1 MPLTTLDS
9 GCALIVIDLQRG
21 IVSLPTVHPAEEI
34 VARAAALADA
44 FRSQGLPVVLVNVTG
59 AAPGR
64 SDVVAKRS
72 PASDWHVLVDA
83 LNPVASDILIS
94 KQCWGVFTTTH
105 LDTMLR
111 ARGVSQVV
119 LAGISTSIGV
129 ESTARSASELGYNV
143 VFASD
148 AMTDLSAESH
158 QHSLTKIFPR
168 LGEVTTS
175 TELLTQL
182 EQTR

>member
-9 GCALIVIDLQRG
+9 GCALIVIDLQRD

-64 SDVVAKRS
+64 SDVAAKRS
-72 PASDWHVLVDA
+72 PAADWHVLVDA

-94 KQCWGVFTTTH
+94 KQCWGAFTTTH

-111 ARGVSQVV
+111 ARGVTQVV
-119 LAGISTSIGV
+119 LAGISTSIGL

-158 QHSLTKIFPR
+158 QHSLAKIFPR

-175 TELLTQL
+175 TELLTRL